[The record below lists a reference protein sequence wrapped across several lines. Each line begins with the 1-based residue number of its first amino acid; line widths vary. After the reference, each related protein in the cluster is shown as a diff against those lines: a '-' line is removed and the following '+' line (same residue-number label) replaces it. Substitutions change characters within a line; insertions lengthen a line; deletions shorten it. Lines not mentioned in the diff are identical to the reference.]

1 MSNLRGALDSISLT
15 DVAQLL
21 HVNRK
26 TGMLQ
31 VNCGKVSGVLYFSSG
46 EVIHAETVSSQGET
60 AAFEILEWVSGR
72 FEFLTT
78 QVQIPASINRTVPDL
93 LMDSARI
100 HDSRKRLN
108 SIFPRLTAVPWPTLP
123 SPQLLEG
130 LKLFVEERRIV
141 PYFDGYQDFQ
151 DVMTASGQND
161 VAVLQAAS
169 ILKAAGRLEILEPD
183 AHLTVTPLRSGLF
196 KKGDHLELPKA
207 VEGWWIA
214 LAPYQGG
221 IKNVR
226 VIWPKGPSVER
237 VEFVTGM
244 ADKLVAI
251 PREFMQAWGL
261 TEGSRVKLRPAPHVP
276 TAPSSDNLFGAIS

>member
-15 DVAQLL
+15 DVTQLL

-26 TGMLQ
+26 TGMLR
-31 VNCGKVSGVLYFSSG
+31 VDTGKASGVLYFSNG
-46 EVIHAETVSSQGET
+46 EVIHAETVSARGEA
-60 AAFEILEWVSGR
+60 AAFEILEWVAGR

-78 QVQIPASINRTVPDL
+78 QVQVSATIRRTVPDL

-100 HDSRKRLN
+100 HDSRKRL
-108 SIFPRLTAVPWPTLP
+108 STIFPRLTAVPWPTVP
-123 SPQLLEG
+123 GPQLLEG

-151 DVMTASGQND
+151 DVMAASGQND

-169 ILKAAGRLEILEPD
+169 ILKAAGRLEVLEPD
-183 AHLTVTPLRSGLF
+183 AHLTVTPLKSGLF
-196 KKGDHLELPKA
+196 KKADHLELPKA
-207 VEGWWIA
+207 LEGWWVA
-214 LAPYQGG
+214 LAPYRGG
-221 IKNVR
+221 VKNVR
-226 VIWPKGPSVER
+226 VMGPKGSNADR
-237 VEFVTGM
+237 VEFVGGL

-261 TEGSRVKLRPAPHVP
+261 AEGSHVKVRPAPHLP
-276 TAPSSDNLFGAIS
+276 SAPSDTLFGTIS

>member
-31 VNCGKVSGVLYFSSG
+31 VNCGKVSGVLYFSNG
-46 EVIHAETVSSQGET
+46 EVIHAETVSSQGEA
-60 AAFEILEWVSGR
+60 AAFEILEWVAGR

-78 QVQIPASINRTVPDL
+78 HVQVPATIRRTVPDL

-100 HDSRKRLN
+100 HDSRKRLS
-108 SIFPRLTAVPWPTLP
+108 SIFPRLTAVPWPTL
-123 SPQLLEG
+123 SAPQLLEG

-141 PYFDGYQDFQ
+141 PYFDGYRDFQ
-151 DVMTASGQND
+151 EVMAVSGQND

-183 AHLTVTPLRSGLF
+183 AHLRVTTLKSGLF
-196 KKGDHLELPKA
+196 KKGDHLELPKV

-214 LAPYQGG
+214 LGPYQGG

-226 VIWPKGPSVER
+226 MVSPKGTTVER
-237 VEFVTGM
+237 VEFVTGL

-251 PREFMQAWGL
+251 PKEFMQAWGL
-261 TEGSRVKLRPAPHVP
+261 TEGSHVKLRPAPHLP
-276 TAPSSDNLFGAIS
+276 TAPSDHHFGAIP

>member
-31 VNCGKVSGVLYFSSG
+31 VNSGKVSGVLYFSSG
-46 EVIHAETVSSQGET
+46 EVIHAETVSSRGES

-72 FEFLTT
+72 FEFLST
-78 QVQIPASINRTVPDL
+78 QVSVPASIRRTVPDL

-108 SIFPRLTAVPWPTLP
+108 SIFPRLAAVPWPTLP
-123 SPQLLEG
+123 APQLLEG

-141 PYFDGYQDFQ
+141 PYFDGYLDFQ
-151 DVMTASGQND
+151 DVMAASGQND

-169 ILKAAGRLEILEPD
+169 ILKAAGRLEVLEPD
-183 AHLTVTPLRSGLF
+183 AYLTVTPLKSSLF

-207 VEGWWIA
+207 VEGWWTA
-214 LAPYQGG
+214 LDPYRGG
-221 IKNVR
+221 VRNVR
-226 VIWPKGPSVER
+226 MVWPKGPTVER
-237 VEFVTGM
+237 VEFVTGL

-251 PREFMQAWGL
+251 PRELMQAWGL
-261 TEGSRVKLRPAPHVP
+261 TEGAHVKLRPAPQLP
-276 TAPSSDNLFGAIS
+276 SAPSDTLFGALS